1 MKRISKLSI
10 CSLSV
15 LLVSSACEDPSV
27 GIQDHAAKQIREGGE
42 KIAQVAHQASID
54 RVAAAEEM
62 RNAGSRLAN
71 VPGASETQK
80 QVAASLSANASTQA
94 ALLEIGKADQIE
106 STNIS
111 SRMLANGLLQVVD
124 DIHVILAAQ
133 DTEGMANETK
143 AIQPSLAKA
152 LNEQREH
159 ESQQSVLTSKL
170 ADLRSVNEVA
180 LADAQ
185 TLLAEAEEI
194 RIRGLRAHRGEIS
207 VLAEEAGRKRDEA
220 RASQTTAEDADVTAT
235 AQESVLRLRT
245 GEALSA
251 QRRAQA
257 FQGALDVLGKL
268 SSNQNATDAQEITIS
283 DALKASIL
291 KLVTASNPEED
302 LELKGCYERSFSDL
316 ENADAAARRSGA
328 KNSSL
333 FSIAAARA
341 RALLMRG
348 QGEFQQALLFRSL
361 AMSPS
366 MGQSED
372 GFKGKADAWLAKA
385 QASTKEAIDAYTALQ
400 EVLANSGSE
409 SPSKQALVVTVERA
423 LKVAMP
429 TFNVA
434 ATTAQAESVN
444 KDESAAPSEA
454 PAEMASKE
462 APATTSGNAS
472 MAFPFATVEDLAAFF
487 GSPKRDPALTARI
500 DEILIATT
508 PEGKDLATTAFGA
521 VQAIGKLQVAM
532 QEKFGSSNLGPLS
545 AMIGKGSQA
554 TVSGATEKT
563 ATIDIKSAQG
573 ALSFQAALTDNGW
586 KLDLDKTS
594 TDMDET
600 MKAQMSAAG
609 AMMGTLTQGLT
620 QVTERIENGQ
630 LKTAQAVQGAL
641 MMAMQKLMGGMG
653 GPGAGSPQN
662 DNTPTEN

>member
-1 MKRISKLSI
+1 MKRTSILSI
-10 CSLSV
+10 CSLSA

-27 GIQDHAAKQIREGGE
+27 AMQDNAAKQIREGGE
-42 KIAQVAHQASID
+42 KMAQVAHQASID

-80 QVAASLSANASTQA
+80 KVAASLSANASTQA

-133 DTEGMANETK
+133 DTEGIANETK
-143 AIQPSLAKA
+143 AIQPNLAKA

-159 ESQQSVLTSKL
+159 ESQQSVLNSKL

-194 RIRGLRAHRGEIS
+194 RIRGLRAQRGEIS

-257 FQGALDVLGKL
+257 FQEALDVLGKL
-268 SSNQNATDAQEITIS
+268 SSNQSATDTQEIAIS

-302 LELKGCYERSFSDL
+302 LELKGCYERTFSDL
-316 ENADAAARRSGA
+316 ENADAAARRSGPN
-328 KNSSL
+328 NSSL

-409 SPSKQALVVTVERA
+409 SPSKLALVVTVERA

-434 ATTAQAESVN
+434 VAAQAESVN
-444 KDESAAPSEA
+444 KDETAAPSET
-454 PAEMASKE
+454 PAEMDSKE

-472 MAFPFATVEDLAAFF
+472 MVFPFATVEDLAAFF
-487 GSPKRDPALTARI
+487 GSTNRDPAATARI
-500 DEILIATT
+500 DELLVATT
-508 PEGKDLATTAFGA
+508 QEGQALATTAFGA

-554 TVSGATEKT
+554 TVSNATEKT

-586 KLDLDKTS
+586 KLDLDKTA

-609 AMMGTLTQGLT
+609 AMMGTLTQGLS

-630 LKTAQAVQGAL
+630 LKSAQAVQGAL

-653 GPGAGSPQN
+653 GPGGGGAQD

>member
-1 MKRISKLSI
+1 MKRTSILSI

-27 GIQDHAAKQIREGGE
+27 AMQDNAAKQIREGGE

-220 RASQTTAEDADVTAT
+220 RASQTAAEDADVTAT

-268 SSNQNATDAQEITIS
+268 SSNQSATDTQENTIS

-302 LELKGCYERSFSDL
+302 LELKGCYERTFSDL

-434 ATTAQAESVN
+434 TAAPAESVN

-454 PAEMASKE
+454 PAETASKE
-462 APATTSGNAS
+462 APSTTSENTS

-487 GSPKRDPALTARI
+487 GSPKRDPQLTARI

-554 TVSGATEKT
+554 TVSNATEKT

-586 KLDLDKTS
+586 KLDMDS
-594 TDMDET
+594 TATQMDES

-630 LKTAQAVQGAL
+630 LKSAQAVQGAL
-641 MMAMQKLMGGMG
+641 MMAMQKLTGGMG
-653 GPGAGSPQN
+653 GPGAGGPQD

>member
-1 MKRISKLSI
+1 MKRTSILSI
-10 CSLSV
+10 CSLSA

-27 GIQDHAAKQIREGGE
+27 AMQDNAAKQIREGGE
-42 KIAQVAHQASID
+42 KMAQVAHQASID

-80 QVAASLSANASTQA
+80 KVAASLSANASTQA

-133 DTEGMANETK
+133 DTEGLANETK
-143 AIQPSLAKA
+143 AIQPNLAKA

-159 ESQQSVLTSKL
+159 ESQQSVLNSKL

-194 RIRGLRAHRGEIS
+194 RIRGLRAQRGEIS

-257 FQGALDVLGKL
+257 FQEALDVLGKL
-268 SSNQNATDAQEITIS
+268 SSNQSATDTQEIAIS

-302 LELKGCYERSFSDL
+302 LELKGCYERTFSDL

-434 ATTAQAESVN
+434 TAAQAESVN
-444 KDESAAPSEA
+444 KDESAAPSEE
-454 PAEMASKE
+454 PAETASKE
-462 APATTSGNAS
+462 APATTSENAS

-487 GSPKRDPALTARI
+487 GSPKRDPELTARI

-545 AMIGKGSQA
+545 AMIGKGSNV
-554 TVSGATEKT
+554 TISDATEKT

-586 KLDLDKTS
+586 KLDLDS
-594 TDMDET
+594 TATQMDES

-630 LKTAQAVQGAL
+630 LKSAQAVQGAL

-653 GPGAGSPQN
+653 GPGAGGAQD

>member
-1 MKRISKLSI
+1 MKRTSILSI
-10 CSLSV
+10 CSLSA

-27 GIQDHAAKQIREGGE
+27 AMQDNAAKQIREGGE
-42 KIAQVAHQASID
+42 KMAQVAHQASID

-80 QVAASLSANASTQA
+80 KVAASLSANASTQA

-133 DTEGMANETK
+133 DTEGIANETK
-143 AIQPSLAKA
+143 AIQPNLAKA

-159 ESQQSVLTSKL
+159 ESQQSVLNSKL

-194 RIRGLRAHRGEIS
+194 RIRGLRAQRGEIS

-257 FQGALDVLGKL
+257 FQEALDVLGKL
-268 SSNQNATDAQEITIS
+268 SSNQSATDTQEIAIS

-302 LELKGCYERSFSDL
+302 LELKGCYERTFSDL
-316 ENADAAARRSGA
+316 ENADAAARRSGPN
-328 KNSSL
+328 NSSL

-409 SPSKQALVVTVERA
+409 SPSKLALVVTVERA

-434 ATTAQAESVN
+434 TAAPAESVN
-444 KDESAAPSEA
+444 KDETAAPSET
-454 PAEMASKE
+454 PAEMDSKE

-472 MAFPFATVEDLAAFF
+472 MVFPFATVEDLAAFF
-487 GSPKRDPALTARI
+487 GSTNRDPAATARI
-500 DEILIATT
+500 DELLVATT
-508 PEGKDLATTAFGA
+508 QEGQALATTAFGA

-545 AMIGKGSQA
+545 AMIGKGSNV
-554 TVSGATEKT
+554 TISDATEKT

-586 KLDLDKTS
+586 KLDLDKTA

-653 GPGAGSPQN
+653 GPGGGGAQD

>member
-27 GIQDHAAKQIREGGE
+27 AMQDNAAKQIREGGE

-80 QVAASLSANASTQA
+80 QVAASLSANALTQA

-152 LNEQREH
+152 VSEQREH
-159 ESQQSVLTSKL
+159 ESQQSVLTSTL

-194 RIRGLRAHRGEIS
+194 RIRGLRAQRGEIS

-220 RASQTTAEDADVTAT
+220 RASQTAAEDADVTAT

-257 FQGALDVLGKL
+257 FQGALDVLGEL
-268 SSNQNATDAQEITIS
+268 SSNQNATDTQEIAIS

-302 LELKGCYERSFSDL
+302 LELKGCYERTFSDL

-366 MGQSED
+366 MDQSED

-400 EVLANSGSE
+400 EVLGTGD
-409 SPSKQALVVTVERA
+409 SPSKKALVVTVEKA

-429 TFNVA
+429 TFDLSTA
-434 ATTAQAESVN
+434 AQAESVN

-454 PAEMASKE
+454 PAETASKE
-462 APATTSGNAS
+462 APATTSENAS

-487 GSPKRDPALTARI
+487 GSTNRDPAATARI
-500 DEILIATT
+500 DELLVATT
-508 PEGKDLATTAFGA
+508 QEGQALATTAFGA

-554 TVSGATEKT
+554 TVSDATEKT

-586 KLDLDKTS
+586 KLDLDS
-594 TDMDET
+594 TANQMDES

-630 LKTAQAVQGAL
+630 LKSAQAVQGAL

-653 GPGAGSPQN
+653 GPGAGGAQD

>member
-220 RASQTTAEDADVTAT
+220 RASQTAAEDADVTAT

-268 SSNQNATDAQEITIS
+268 SSNQSATDTQENTIS

-372 GFKGKADAWLAKA
+372 GFKGKADA
-385 QASTKEAIDAYTALQ
+385 
-400 EVLANSGSE
+400 
-409 SPSKQALVVTVERA
+409 
-423 LKVAMP
+423 
-429 TFNVA
+429 
-434 ATTAQAESVN
+434 
-444 KDESAAPSEA
+444 
-454 PAEMASKE
+454 
-462 APATTSGNAS
+462 
-472 MAFPFATVEDLAAFF
+472 
-487 GSPKRDPALTARI
+487 
-500 DEILIATT
+500 
-508 PEGKDLATTAFGA
+508 
-521 VQAIGKLQVAM
+521 
-532 QEKFGSSNLGPLS
+532 
-545 AMIGKGSQA
+545 
-554 TVSGATEKT
+554 
-563 ATIDIKSAQG
+563 
-573 ALSFQAALTDNGW
+573 
-586 KLDLDKTS
+586 
-594 TDMDET
+594 
-600 MKAQMSAAG
+600 
-609 AMMGTLTQGLT
+609 
-620 QVTERIENGQ
+620 
-630 LKTAQAVQGAL
+630 
-641 MMAMQKLMGGMG
+641 
-653 GPGAGSPQN
+653 
-662 DNTPTEN
+662 

>member
-1 MKRISKLSI
+1 MKRTSILSI
-10 CSLSV
+10 CSLSA

-27 GIQDHAAKQIREGGE
+27 AMQDNAAKQIREGGE
-42 KIAQVAHQASID
+42 KMAQVAHQASID

-80 QVAASLSANASTQA
+80 KVAASLSANASTQA

-133 DTEGMANETK
+133 DTEGIANETK
-143 AIQPSLAKA
+143 AIQPNLAKA

-159 ESQQSVLTSKL
+159 ESQQSVLNSKL

-194 RIRGLRAHRGEIS
+194 RIRGLRAQRGEIS

-257 FQGALDVLGKL
+257 FQEALDVLGKL
-268 SSNQNATDAQEITIS
+268 SSNQSATDTQEIAIS

-302 LELKGCYERSFSDL
+302 LELKGCYERTFSDL
-316 ENADAAARRSGA
+316 ENADAAARRSGPN
-328 KNSSL
+328 NSSL

-434 ATTAQAESVN
+434 TAAPAESVN
-444 KDESAAPSEA
+444 KDETAAPSET
-454 PAEMASKE
+454 PAEMDSKE
-462 APATTSGNAS
+462 APATTSENAS

-487 GSPKRDPALTARI
+487 GSTNRDPAATARI
-500 DEILIATT
+500 DELLVATT
-508 PEGKDLATTAFGA
+508 QEGQALATTAFGA

-554 TVSGATEKT
+554 TVSNATEKT

-586 KLDLDKTS
+586 KLDLDKTA

-630 LKTAQAVQGAL
+630 LKSAQAVQGAL

-653 GPGAGSPQN
+653 GPGGGGAQD

>member
-27 GIQDHAAKQIREGGE
+27 AMQDNAAKQIREGGE

-80 QVAASLSANASTQA
+80 QVAASLSANALTQA

-152 LNEQREH
+152 VSEQREH
-159 ESQQSVLTSKL
+159 ESQQSVLTSTL

-194 RIRGLRAHRGEIS
+194 RIRGLRAQRGEIS

-257 FQGALDVLGKL
+257 FQGALDVLGEL
-268 SSNQNATDAQEITIS
+268 SSNQNATDTQEIAIS

-302 LELKGCYERSFSDL
+302 LELKGCYERTFSDL

-434 ATTAQAESVN
+434 TAAQAESVN
-444 KDESAAPSEA
+444 KDESAAPSEE
-454 PAEMASKE
+454 PAETASKE
-462 APATTSGNAS
+462 APATTSENAS

-487 GSPKRDPALTARI
+487 GSPKRDPELTARI

-554 TVSGATEKT
+554 TVSNATEKT

-586 KLDLDKTS
+586 KLDMDS
-594 TDMDET
+594 TATQMDES

-630 LKTAQAVQGAL
+630 LNSAQAVQGAL

-653 GPGAGSPQN
+653 GPGAGSPQD

>member
-220 RASQTTAEDADVTAT
+220 RASQTAAEDADVTAT

-268 SSNQNATDAQEITIS
+268 SSNQSATDTQENTIS

-302 LELKGCYERSFSDL
+302 LELKGCYERTFSDL

-385 QASTKEAIDAYTALQ
+385 QASTKEAIDAFTALQ

-434 ATTAQAESVN
+434 TAAPAESVN

-454 PAEMASKE
+454 PAETASKE
-462 APATTSGNAS
+462 APATTSENTS

-487 GSPKRDPALTARI
+487 GSPKRDPQLTARI

-554 TVSGATEKT
+554 TVSNATEKT

-586 KLDLDKTS
+586 KLDLDS
-594 TDMDET
+594 TATQMDES

-653 GPGAGSPQN
+653 GAGAGSPQN
-662 DNTPTEN
+662 DTAPTEN

>member
-1 MKRISKLSI
+1 MKRTSILSI
-10 CSLSV
+10 CSLSL

-27 GIQDHAAKQIREGGE
+27 AMQDNAAKQIREGGE

-80 QVAASLSANASTQA
+80 QVAASLSANALTQA

-152 LNEQREH
+152 VSEQREH
-159 ESQQSVLTSKL
+159 ESQQSVLTSTL

-185 TLLAEAEEI
+185 TFLAEAEEI
-194 RIRGLRAHRGEIS
+194 RIRGLRAQRGEIS

-257 FQGALDVLGKL
+257 FQGALDVLGEL
-268 SSNQNATDAQEITIS
+268 SSNQNAMDAQENTIS
-283 DALKASIL
+283 DALKVSIL
-291 KLVTASNPEED
+291 KLVAASNPEED
-302 LELKGCYERSFSDL
+302 LELKGCYERTFSDL
-316 ENADAAARRSGA
+316 KSADDAARRSGPN
-328 KNSSL
+328 NSSL

-341 RALLMRG
+341 RTLLMRG

-434 ATTAQAESVN
+434 TAAQAESVN
-444 KDESAAPSEA
+444 KDESAAPSEE
-454 PAEMASKE
+454 PAETASKE
-462 APATTSGNAS
+462 APATTSENAS

-487 GSPKRDPALTARI
+487 GSTNRDPAATARI
-500 DEILIATT
+500 DELLVATT
-508 PEGKDLATTAFGA
+508 QEGQALATTAFGA

-554 TVSGATEKT
+554 TVSEATEKT

-586 KLDLDKTS
+586 KLDLDS
-594 TDMDET
+594 TATQMDES

-630 LKTAQAVQGAL
+630 LKSAQAVQGAL

-653 GPGAGSPQN
+653 GPGGGGAQD

>member
-1 MKRISKLSI
+1 MKRTSILSI
-10 CSLSV
+10 CSLSA

-27 GIQDHAAKQIREGGE
+27 AMQDNAAKQIREGGE
-42 KIAQVAHQASID
+42 KMAQVAHQASID

-80 QVAASLSANASTQA
+80 KVAASLSANASTQA

-133 DTEGMANETK
+133 DTEGIANETK
-143 AIQPSLAKA
+143 AIQPNLAKA

-159 ESQQSVLTSKL
+159 ESQQSVLNSKL

-194 RIRGLRAHRGEIS
+194 RIRGLRAQRGEIS

-257 FQGALDVLGKL
+257 FQEALDVLGKL
-268 SSNQNATDAQEITIS
+268 SSNQSATDTQEIAIS

-302 LELKGCYERSFSDL
+302 LELKGCYERTFSDL
-316 ENADAAARRSGA
+316 ENADAAARRSGPN
-328 KNSSL
+328 NSSL

-409 SPSKQALVVTVERA
+409 SPSKLALVVTVERA

-434 ATTAQAESVN
+434 TAAPAESVN
-444 KDESAAPSEA
+444 KDETAAPSET
-454 PAEMASKE
+454 PAETDSKE

-472 MAFPFATVEDLAAFF
+472 MVFPFATVEDLAAFF
-487 GSPKRDPALTARI
+487 GSTNRDPAATARI
-500 DEILIATT
+500 DELLVATT
-508 PEGKDLATTAFGA
+508 QEGQALATTAFGA

-545 AMIGKGSQA
+545 AMIGKGSNV
-554 TVSGATEKT
+554 TISDATEKT

-586 KLDLDKTS
+586 KLDLDKTA

-630 LKTAQAVQGAL
+630 LKSAQAVQGAL

-653 GPGAGSPQN
+653 GPGAGGAQD

>member
-27 GIQDHAAKQIREGGE
+27 ALQDNAAKQIREGGE

-80 QVAASLSANASTQA
+80 QVAASLSANALTQA

-152 LNEQREH
+152 VSEQREH
-159 ESQQSVLTSKL
+159 ESQQSVLTSTL

-194 RIRGLRAHRGEIS
+194 RIRGLRAQRGEIS

-257 FQGALDVLGKL
+257 FQGALDVLGEL
-268 SSNQNATDAQEITIS
+268 SSNQNATDAQENKIS
-283 DALKASIL
+283 DALKVSIL

-302 LELKGCYERSFSDL
+302 LELKGCYERTFSDL

-400 EVLANSGSE
+400 EVLANSGAE

-434 ATTAQAESVN
+434 TAAQAESVN
-444 KDESAAPSEA
+444 KDESAAPSEE
-454 PAEMASKE
+454 PAQTASKE
-462 APATTSGNAS
+462 APATTSENAA

-487 GSPKRDPALTARI
+487 GSPKRDPELTARI

-554 TVSGATEKT
+554 TVSDATEKT
-563 ATIDIKSAQG
+563 ATIEIKSAQG

-630 LKTAQAVQGAL
+630 LKSAQAVQGAL

>member
-1 MKRISKLSI
+1 MKRTSILSI
-10 CSLSV
+10 CSLSA

-27 GIQDHAAKQIREGGE
+27 AMQDNAAKQIREGGE
-42 KIAQVAHQASID
+42 KMAQVAHQASID

-80 QVAASLSANASTQA
+80 KVAASLSANASTQA

-133 DTEGMANETK
+133 DTEGIANETK
-143 AIQPSLAKA
+143 AIQPNLAKA

-159 ESQQSVLTSKL
+159 ESQQSVLNSKL

-194 RIRGLRAHRGEIS
+194 RIRGLRAQRGEIS

-257 FQGALDVLGKL
+257 FQGALDVLGEL
-268 SSNQNATDAQEITIS
+268 SSNQNATDTQEIAIS

-302 LELKGCYERSFSDL
+302 LELKGCYERTFSDL
-316 ENADAAARRSGA
+316 ENADAAARRSGPN
-328 KNSSL
+328 NSSL

-434 ATTAQAESVN
+434 T
-444 KDESAAPSEA
+444 AAPA
-454 PAEMASKE
+454 VKR
-462 APATTSGNAS
+462 
-472 MAFPFATVEDLAAFF
+472 FQF
-487 GSPKRDPALTARI
+487 GTHQRLG
-500 DEILIATT
+500 LI
-508 PEGKDLATTAFGA
+508 GA
-521 VQAIGKLQVAM
+521 
-532 QEKFGSSNLGPLS
+532 
-545 AMIGKGSQA
+545 
-554 TVSGATEKT
+554 
-563 ATIDIKSAQG
+563 
-573 ALSFQAALTDNGW
+573 
-586 KLDLDKTS
+586 
-594 TDMDET
+594 
-600 MKAQMSAAG
+600 
-609 AMMGTLTQGLT
+609 
-620 QVTERIENGQ
+620 
-630 LKTAQAVQGAL
+630 
-641 MMAMQKLMGGMG
+641 
-653 GPGAGSPQN
+653 
-662 DNTPTEN
+662 

>member
-1 MKRISKLSI
+1 MKRTSILSI
-10 CSLSV
+10 CSLSA

-27 GIQDHAAKQIREGGE
+27 AMQDNAAKQIREGGE
-42 KIAQVAHQASID
+42 KMAQVAHQASID

-80 QVAASLSANASTQA
+80 KVAASLSANASTQA

-133 DTEGMANETK
+133 DTEGIANETK
-143 AIQPSLAKA
+143 AIQPNLAKA

-159 ESQQSVLTSKL
+159 ESQQSVLNSKL

-194 RIRGLRAHRGEIS
+194 RIRGLRAQRGEIS

-257 FQGALDVLGKL
+257 FQEALDVLGKL
-268 SSNQNATDAQEITIS
+268 SSNQSATDTQEIAIS

-302 LELKGCYERSFSDL
+302 LELKGCYERTFSDL
-316 ENADAAARRSGA
+316 ENADAAARRSGPN
-328 KNSSL
+328 NSSL

-409 SPSKQALVVTVERA
+409 SPSKLALVVTVERA

-434 ATTAQAESVN
+434 TAAPAESVN
-444 KDESAAPSEA
+444 KDETAAPSET
-454 PAEMASKE
+454 PAEMDSKE

-472 MAFPFATVEDLAAFF
+472 MVFPFATVEDLAAFF
-487 GSPKRDPALTARI
+487 GSTNRDPAATARI
-500 DEILIATT
+500 DELLVATT
-508 PEGKDLATTAFGA
+508 QEGQALATTAFGA

-554 TVSGATEKT
+554 TVSNATEKT

-586 KLDLDKTS
+586 KLDLDKTA

-609 AMMGTLTQGLT
+609 AMMGTLTQGLS

-630 LKTAQAVQGAL
+630 LKSAQAVQGAL

-653 GPGAGSPQN
+653 GPGAGGAQD

>member
-1 MKRISKLSI
+1 
-10 CSLSV
+10 
-15 LLVSSACEDPSV
+15 
-27 GIQDHAAKQIREGGE
+27 
-42 KIAQVAHQASID
+42 
-54 RVAAAEEM
+54 
-62 RNAGSRLAN
+62 
-71 VPGASETQK
+71 
-80 QVAASLSANASTQA
+80 
-94 ALLEIGKADQIE
+94 
-106 STNIS
+106 
-111 SRMLANGLLQVVD
+111 
-124 DIHVILAAQ
+124 
-133 DTEGMANETK
+133 MANETK

-152 LNEQREH
+152 VSEQREH
-159 ESQQSVLTSKL
+159 ESQQSVLTSTL

-194 RIRGLRAHRGEIS
+194 RIRGLRAQRGEIS

-257 FQGALDVLGKL
+257 FQGALDVLGEL
-268 SSNQNATDAQEITIS
+268 SSNQNATDTQEIAIS

-302 LELKGCYERSFSDL
+302 LELKGCYERTFSDL

-434 ATTAQAESVN
+434 TAAPAESVN

-454 PAEMASKE
+454 PAETASKE
-462 APATTSGNAS
+462 APSTTSENTS

-487 GSPKRDPALTARI
+487 GSPKRDPQLTARI

-554 TVSGATEKT
+554 TVSNATEKT

-586 KLDLDKTS
+586 KLDMDS
-594 TDMDET
+594 TATQMDES

-630 LKTAQAVQGAL
+630 LKSAQAVQGAL
-641 MMAMQKLMGGMG
+641 MMAMQKLTGGMG
-653 GPGAGSPQN
+653 GPGAGGPQD

>member
-1 MKRISKLSI
+1 MKRTSILSI
-10 CSLSV
+10 CSLSA

-27 GIQDHAAKQIREGGE
+27 AMQDNAAKQIREGGE
-42 KIAQVAHQASID
+42 KMAQVAHQASID

-80 QVAASLSANASTQA
+80 KVAASLSANASTQA

-133 DTEGMANETK
+133 DTEGIANETK
-143 AIQPSLAKA
+143 AIQPNLAKA

-159 ESQQSVLTSKL
+159 ESQQSVLNSKL

-194 RIRGLRAHRGEIS
+194 RIRGLRAQRGEIS

-257 FQGALDVLGKL
+257 FQEALDVLGKL
-268 SSNQNATDAQEITIS
+268 SSNQSATDTQEIAIS

-302 LELKGCYERSFSDL
+302 LELKGCYERTFSDL
-316 ENADAAARRSGA
+316 ENADAAARRSGPN
-328 KNSSL
+328 NSSL

-400 EVLANSGSE
+400 EVLANSGAE
-409 SPSKQALVVTVERA
+409 SPSKLALVVTVERA

-434 ATTAQAESVN
+434 TAAPAESVN
-444 KDESAAPSEA
+444 KDETAAPSET
-454 PAEMASKE
+454 PAEMDSKE

-472 MAFPFATVEDLAAFF
+472 MVFPFATVEDLAAFF
-487 GSPKRDPALTARI
+487 GSTNRDPAATARI
-500 DEILIATT
+500 DELLVATT
-508 PEGKDLATTAFGA
+508 QEGQALATTAFGA

-545 AMIGKGSQA
+545 AMIGKGSNV
-554 TVSGATEKT
+554 TISDATEKT

-586 KLDLDKTS
+586 KLDLDKTA

-609 AMMGTLTQGLT
+609 AMMGTLTQGLS

-630 LKTAQAVQGAL
+630 LKSAQAVQGAL

-653 GPGAGSPQN
+653 GPGGGGAQD

>member
-1 MKRISKLSI
+1 MKRTSILSI
-10 CSLSV
+10 CSLSA

-27 GIQDHAAKQIREGGE
+27 AMQDNAAKQIREGGE
-42 KIAQVAHQASID
+42 KMAQVAHQASID

-80 QVAASLSANASTQA
+80 KVAASLSANASTQA

-133 DTEGMANETK
+133 DTEGIANETK
-143 AIQPSLAKA
+143 AIQPNLAKA

-159 ESQQSVLTSKL
+159 ESQQSVLNSKL

-194 RIRGLRAHRGEIS
+194 RIRGLRAQRGEIS

-257 FQGALDVLGKL
+257 FQEALDVLGKL
-268 SSNQNATDAQEITIS
+268 SSNQSATDTQEIAIS

-302 LELKGCYERSFSDL
+302 LELKGCYERTFSDL
-316 ENADAAARRSGA
+316 ENADAAARRSGPN
-328 KNSSL
+328 NSSL

-400 EVLANSGSE
+400 EVLANSGAE
-409 SPSKQALVVTVERA
+409 SPSKLALVVTVERA

-434 ATTAQAESVN
+434 TAAQAESVN
-444 KDESAAPSEA
+444 KDETAAPSET
-454 PAEMASKE
+454 PAEMDSKE

-472 MAFPFATVEDLAAFF
+472 MVFPFATVEDLAAFF
-487 GSPKRDPALTARI
+487 GSTNRDPAATARI
-500 DEILIATT
+500 DELLVATT
-508 PEGKDLATTAFGA
+508 QEGQALATTAFGA

-545 AMIGKGSQA
+545 AMIGKGSNV
-554 TVSGATEKT
+554 TISDATEKT

-586 KLDLDKTS
+586 KLDLDKTA

-653 GPGAGSPQN
+653 GPGGGGAQD

>member
-1 MKRISKLSI
+1 MKRTSILSI
-10 CSLSV
+10 CSLCAM
-15 LLVSSACEDPSV
+15 LASSACEDPSV
-27 GIQDHAAKQIREGGE
+27 AIQDQAEKQIRAGGE

-80 QVAASLSANASTQA
+80 QVAASLSANALTQA

-159 ESQQSVLTSKL
+159 ESQQSVLTSTL

-194 RIRGLRAHRGEIS
+194 RIRGLRAQRGEIS

-220 RASQTTAEDADVTAT
+220 RASQATAEDADVTAT

-257 FQGALDVLGKL
+257 FQGALDVLGEL
-268 SSNQNATDAQEITIS
+268 SSNQNATDVQENTIS
-283 DALKASIL
+283 DALKVSIL
-291 KLVTASNPEED
+291 KLVAASNPDED
-302 LELKGCYERSFSDL
+302 LELKGCYERTFSDL

-409 SPSKQALVVTVERA
+409 SPSKQALIVTVERA

-434 ATTAQAESVN
+434 TAAQAESVN
-444 KDESAAPSEA
+444 KDESAAPSET
-454 PAEMASKE
+454 PAEMDSKE

-472 MAFPFATVEDLAAFF
+472 TVFPFATVEDLAAFF
-487 GSPKRDPALTARI
+487 GSTNRDPAATARI
-500 DEILIATT
+500 DELLVATT
-508 PEGKDLATTAFGA
+508 QEGQALATTAFGA

-554 TVSGATEKT
+554 TVTDTTEKT
-563 ATIDIKSAQG
+563 ATINIKSAQG
-573 ALSFQAALTDNGW
+573 SLSFQAALTDNGW
-586 KLDLDKTS
+586 KLDLDS
-594 TDMDET
+594 TANQMDES

-630 LKTAQAVQGAL
+630 LKSAQAVQGAL

-653 GPGAGSPQN
+653 GPGAGAAQD

>member
-1 MKRISKLSI
+1 MKRTSILSI

-27 GIQDHAAKQIREGGE
+27 AMQDNAAKQIREGGE

-80 QVAASLSANASTQA
+80 QVAASLSANALTQA

-152 LNEQREH
+152 VSEQREH
-159 ESQQSVLTSKL
+159 ESQQSVLTSSL
-170 ADLRSVNEVA
+170 ADLRSFNEVA

-194 RIRGLRAHRGEIS
+194 RIRGLRAQRGEIS

-220 RASQTTAEDADVTAT
+220 RASQTAAEDADVTAT

-257 FQGALDVLGKL
+257 FQGALDVLGEL
-268 SSNQNATDAQEITIS
+268 SSNQNATDTQEIAIS

-302 LELKGCYERSFSDL
+302 LELKGCYERTFSDL

-434 ATTAQAESVN
+434 TAAQAESVN

-454 PAEMASKE
+454 PAETASKE
-462 APATTSGNAS
+462 APATTSENAS
-472 MAFPFATVEDLAAFF
+472 MAFQFATVEDLAAFVGF
-487 GSPKRDPALTARI
+487 SKFDPELTARI

-508 PEGKDLATTAFGA
+508 PEGKDLATNAFGT

-545 AMIGKGSQA
+545 AMIENGYSS
-554 TVSGATEKT
+554 TVSDATEKT
-563 ATIDIKSAQG
+563 ATIAIWSGQS

-586 KLDLDKTS
+586 KLDLDS
-594 TDMDET
+594 TATQMDES
-600 MKAQMSAAG
+600 MKELISQAG
-609 AMMGTLTQGLT
+609 AMMGTLGKGLT
-620 QVTERIENGQ
+620 QITERIENGQ
-630 LKTAQAVQGAL
+630 LKTAQDVQGAL
-641 MMAMQKLMGGMG
+641 MMLRKR
-653 GPGAGSPQN
+653 
-662 DNTPTEN
+662 

>member
-1 MKRISKLSI
+1 MKRTSILSI
-10 CSLSV
+10 CSLSA

-27 GIQDHAAKQIREGGE
+27 AMQDNAAKQIREGGE
-42 KIAQVAHQASID
+42 KMAQVAHQASID

-80 QVAASLSANASTQA
+80 KVAASLSANASTQA

-133 DTEGMANETK
+133 DTEGIANETK
-143 AIQPSLAKA
+143 AIQPNLAKA

-159 ESQQSVLTSKL
+159 ESQQSVLNSKL

-194 RIRGLRAHRGEIS
+194 RIRGLRAQRGEIS

-257 FQGALDVLGKL
+257 FQEALDVLGKL
-268 SSNQNATDAQEITIS
+268 SSNQSATDTQEIAIS

-302 LELKGCYERSFSDL
+302 LELKGCYERTFSDL
-316 ENADAAARRSGA
+316 ENADAAARRSGPN
-328 KNSSL
+328 NSSL

-400 EVLANSGSE
+400 EVLANSGAE
-409 SPSKQALVVTVERA
+409 SPSKLALVVTVERA

-434 ATTAQAESVN
+434 VAAQAESVN
-444 KDESAAPSEA
+444 KDETAAPSET
-454 PAEMASKE
+454 PAEMDSKE

-472 MAFPFATVEDLAAFF
+472 MVFPFATVEDLAAFF
-487 GSPKRDPALTARI
+487 GSTNRDPAATARI
-500 DEILIATT
+500 DELLVATT
-508 PEGKDLATTAFGA
+508 QEGQALATTAFGA

-545 AMIGKGSQA
+545 AMIGKGSNV
-554 TVSGATEKT
+554 TISDATEKT

-586 KLDLDKTS
+586 KLDLDKTA

-609 AMMGTLTQGLT
+609 AMMGTLTQGLS

-630 LKTAQAVQGAL
+630 LKSAQAVQGAL

-653 GPGAGSPQN
+653 GPGAGGAQD

>member
-80 QVAASLSANASTQA
+80 QVAASLSANALTQA

-220 RASQTTAEDADVTAT
+220 RASQTAAEDADVTAT

-268 SSNQNATDAQEITIS
+268 SSNQSATDTQENTIS

-302 LELKGCYERSFSDL
+302 LELKGCYERTFSDL

-409 SPSKQALVVTVERA
+409 SPSKQALVVTVQRA

-434 ATTAQAESVN
+434 TAAQAESVN

-454 PAEMASKE
+454 PAETASKE
-462 APATTSGNAS
+462 APATTSENTS

-487 GSPKRDPALTARI
+487 GSPKRDPQLTARI

-554 TVSGATEKT
+554 TVSNATEKT

-586 KLDLDKTS
+586 KLDMDS
-594 TDMDET
+594 TATQMDES

-630 LKTAQAVQGAL
+630 LKSAQAVQGAL
-641 MMAMQKLMGGMG
+641 MMAMQKLTGGMG
-653 GPGAGSPQN
+653 GPGAGGPQD

>member
-1 MKRISKLSI
+1 MKRTSILSI
-10 CSLSV
+10 CSLSA

-27 GIQDHAAKQIREGGE
+27 AMQDNAAKQIREGGE
-42 KIAQVAHQASID
+42 KMAQVAHQASID

-80 QVAASLSANASTQA
+80 KVAASLSANASTQA

-133 DTEGMANETK
+133 DTEGIANETK
-143 AIQPSLAKA
+143 AIQPNLAKA

-159 ESQQSVLTSKL
+159 ESQQSVLNSKL

-194 RIRGLRAHRGEIS
+194 RIRGLRAQRGEIS

-257 FQGALDVLGKL
+257 FQEALDVLGKL
-268 SSNQNATDAQEITIS
+268 SSNQSATDTQEIAIS

-302 LELKGCYERSFSDL
+302 LELKGCYERTFSDL
-316 ENADAAARRSGA
+316 ENADAAARRSGPN
-328 KNSSL
+328 NSSL

-400 EVLANSGSE
+400 EVLANSGAE
-409 SPSKQALVVTVERA
+409 SPSKLALVVTVERA

-434 ATTAQAESVN
+434 TAAQAESVN
-444 KDESAAPSEA
+444 KDESAAPSEE
-454 PAEMASKE
+454 PAETASKE
-462 APATTSGNAS
+462 APATTSENAS

-487 GSPKRDPALTARI
+487 GSTNRDPAATARI
-500 DEILIATT
+500 DELLVATT
-508 PEGKDLATTAFGA
+508 QEGQALATTAFGA

-545 AMIGKGSQA
+545 AMIGKGSNV
-554 TVSGATEKT
+554 TISDATEKT

-586 KLDLDKTS
+586 KLDLDKTA

-609 AMMGTLTQGLT
+609 AMMGTLTQGLS

-630 LKTAQAVQGAL
+630 LKSAQAVQGAL

-653 GPGAGSPQN
+653 GPGGGGAQD

>member
-1 MKRISKLSI
+1 MKRTSILSI
-10 CSLSV
+10 CSLSL

-27 GIQDHAAKQIREGGE
+27 AMQDNAAKQIREGGE

-80 QVAASLSANASTQA
+80 QVAASLSANALTQA

-152 LNEQREH
+152 VSEQREH
-159 ESQQSVLTSKL
+159 ESQQSVLTSTL

-194 RIRGLRAHRGEIS
+194 RIRGLRAQRGEIS

-220 RASQTTAEDADVTAT
+220 RASQTAAEDADVTAT

-257 FQGALDVLGKL
+257 FQGALDVLGEL
-268 SSNQNATDAQEITIS
+268 SSNQNATDTQEIAIS

-302 LELKGCYERSFSDL
+302 LELKGCYERTFSDL

-434 ATTAQAESVN
+434 TAAQAESVN
-444 KDESAAPSEA
+444 KDESAAPSEE
-454 PAEMASKE
+454 PAETASKE
-462 APATTSGNAS
+462 APATTSENAS

-487 GSPKRDPALTARI
+487 GSPKRDPELTARI

-554 TVSGATEKT
+554 TVSNATEKT

-586 KLDLDKTS
+586 KLDMDS
-594 TDMDET
+594 TATQMDES

-630 LKTAQAVQGAL
+630 LNSAQAVQGAL

-653 GPGAGSPQN
+653 GPGAGSPQD

>member
-1 MKRISKLSI
+1 M
-10 CSLSV
+10 
-15 LLVSSACEDPSV
+15 LVSSACEDPSV
-27 GIQDHAAKQIREGGE
+27 ETQDRAAKQIREGGE
-42 KIAQVAHQASID
+42 KMAQVAHQASID

-80 QVAASLSANASTQA
+80 KVAASLSANASTQA

-133 DTEGMANETK
+133 DTEGIANETK
-143 AIQPSLAKA
+143 AIQPNLAKA

-159 ESQQSVLTSKL
+159 ESQQSVLNSKL

-180 LADAQ
+180 LVDAQ

-194 RIRGLRAHRGEIS
+194 RIRGLRAQRGEIS
-207 VLAEEAGRKRDEA
+207 ILAEEAGRKRDEA

-257 FQGALDVLGKL
+257 FQGALDVMSKL
-268 SSNQNATDAQEITIS
+268 ASNQNATDTQENTIS
-283 DALKASIL
+283 DALKVSIL
-291 KLVTASNPEED
+291 KLVAASNPDED
-302 LELKGCYERSFSDL
+302 LELKGCYERTFSDL
-316 ENADAAARRSGA
+316 ENADAAARRSGPN
-328 KNSSL
+328 NSSL

-372 GFKGKADAWLAKA
+372 RFKGKADAWLAKA

-409 SPSKQALVVTVERA
+409 SPSKQALVLTVERA

-429 TFNVA
+429 TFNMAVA
-434 ATTAQAESVN
+434 APSDSVN
-444 KDESAAPSEA
+444 KQETAAPSET
-454 PAEMASKE
+454 PAETDSKE

-472 MAFPFATVEDLAAFF
+472 MVFPFATVEDLAAFF
-487 GSPKRDPALTARI
+487 GSTNRDPAATARI
-500 DEILIATT
+500 DELLVATT
-508 PEGKDLATTAFGA
+508 QEGQALATTAFGA

-545 AMIGKGSQA
+545 AMIGKGSNV
-554 TVSGATEKT
+554 TISDATEKT

-586 KLDLDKTS
+586 KLDLDS
-594 TDMDET
+594 TATQMDES
-600 MKAQMSAAG
+600 MKTQMSAAG

-630 LKTAQAVQGAL
+630 LKSAQAVQGAL

-653 GPGAGSPQN
+653 GPGGGGAQD

>member
-1 MKRISKLSI
+1 MKRTSILSI
-10 CSLSV
+10 FSLCAM
-15 LLVSSACEDPSV
+15 LASSACEDPSV
-27 GIQDHAAKQIREGGE
+27 AIQDQAEKQIRAGGE

-71 VPGASETQK
+71 VPGASEIQK

-106 STNIS
+106 STNRS

-124 DIHVILAAQ
+124 DIHVILASQ
-133 DTEGMANETK
+133 DIAGIANETK
-143 AIQPSLAKA
+143 SIQPNLAKA
-152 LNEQREH
+152 VSEQREH
-159 ESQQSVLTSKL
+159 ESQQSILMSKL
-170 ADLRSVNEVA
+170 ADLRAVNEVA

-185 TLLAEAEEI
+185 TFLAEAEEI
-194 RIRGLRAHRGEIS
+194 RIRGLRAPRGEIS

-220 RASQTTAEDADVTAT
+220 RASQTTAEDADVNAM

-251 QRRAQA
+251 QRRAEA

-268 SSNQNATDAQEITIS
+268 SSNQNATDTQENTIS

-291 KLVTASNPEED
+291 KLVAASNPEED

-316 ENADAAARRSGA
+316 ENADTAARRSGA

-341 RALLMRG
+341 RSLLMRG

-372 GFKGKADAWLAKA
+372 GFKGKADAWLTKA
-385 QASTKEAIDAYTALQ
+385 QASTKESIDAYTALQ
-400 EVLANSGSE
+400 EVLLNSGSE
-409 SPSKQALVVTVERA
+409 SPSKNALVSTVERA
-423 LKVAMP
+423 LKIAMP
-429 TFNVA
+429 TFDVVA
-434 ATTAQAESVN
+434 AAPTEVAN
-444 KDESAAPSEA
+444 KDESAAPSQE
-454 PAEMASKE
+454 PAETASKE

-472 MAFPFATVEDLAAFF
+472 MAFPFATVDDLAAFF
-487 GSPKRDPALTARI
+487 GSSKRDPELTARI

-508 PEGKDLATTAFGA
+508 PEGQELATTAFGA

-532 QEKFGSSNLGPLS
+532 QTKFGSSNLGPLS
-545 AMIGKGSQA
+545 AMIGQGSQA
-554 TVSGATEKT
+554 TVSDATENT
-563 ATIDIKSAQG
+563 ATIDIKNAQG
-573 ALSFQAALTDNGW
+573 ALSFKAALTDKEW
-586 KLDLDKTS
+586 KLDLDS
-594 TDMDET
+594 TATQMDES

-620 QVTERIENGQ
+620 QVTARIENGQ
-630 LKTAQAVQGAL
+630 LKSAQAVQGAL

-653 GPGAGSPQN
+653 GPGAGGAQD

>member
-1 MKRISKLSI
+1 MKRTSILSI
-10 CSLSV
+10 CSLSA

-27 GIQDHAAKQIREGGE
+27 AMQDNAAKQIREGGE
-42 KIAQVAHQASID
+42 KMAQVAHQASID

-80 QVAASLSANASTQA
+80 KVAASLSANASTQA

-133 DTEGMANETK
+133 DTEGIANETK
-143 AIQPSLAKA
+143 AIQPNLAKA

-159 ESQQSVLTSKL
+159 ESQQSVLNSKL

-194 RIRGLRAHRGEIS
+194 RIRGLRAQRGEIS

-257 FQGALDVLGKL
+257 FQGALDVLSKL
-268 SSNQNATDAQEITIS
+268 ASNQNATDTQENTIS
-283 DALKASIL
+283 DALKVSIL
-291 KLVTASNPEED
+291 KLVAASNPDED
-302 LELKGCYERSFSDL
+302 LELKGCYERTFSDL
-316 ENADAAARRSGA
+316 ENADAAARRSGP

-409 SPSKQALVVTVERA
+409 SPSKLALVVTVERA

-434 ATTAQAESVN
+434 TAAPAESVN
-444 KDESAAPSEA
+444 KDETAAPSEE
-454 PAEMASKE
+454 PAETASKE
-462 APATTSGNAS
+462 APATTSENAS

-487 GSPKRDPALTARI
+487 GSPKRDPELTARI

-545 AMIGKGSQA
+545 AMIGKGSNV
-554 TVSGATEKT
+554 TISDATEKT

-586 KLDLDKTS
+586 KLDLDT
-594 TDMDET
+594 TATQMDES

-609 AMMGTLTQGLT
+609 AMMGTLTQGLS

-630 LKTAQAVQGAL
+630 LKSAQAVQGAL

-653 GPGAGSPQN
+653 GPGAGGPQD

>member
-1 MKRISKLSI
+1 MKRISILLI
-10 CSLSV
+10 CSLSA
-15 LLVSSACEDPSV
+15 LLVTSACEDPSV
-27 GIQDHAAKQIREGGE
+27 AIQDRAAKQIREGGE

-62 RNAGSRLAN
+62 RNAGSRLTN
-71 VPGASETQK
+71 IPGASEIQK

-133 DTEGMANETK
+133 DTAGIANETK
-143 AIQPSLAKA
+143 DIQPSLAKA
-152 LNEQREH
+152 VSEQREN
-159 ESQQSVLTSKL
+159 ESQQIELTSKL

-194 RIRGLRAHRGEIS
+194 RIRGLSARRGEIS

-220 RASQTTAEDADVTAT
+220 LASQTTAEDAAVNAM

-257 FQGALDVLGKL
+257 FQDALDVLGKL
-268 SSNQNATDAQEITIS
+268 SSNQNAMDAQENTIS
-283 DALKASIL
+283 DALKVSIL
-291 KLVTASNPEED
+291 KLVAASNPEED
-302 LELKGCYERSFSDL
+302 LELKGCYERTFSDL
-316 ENADAAARRSGA
+316 ESADTAALRSGA

-372 GFKGKADAWLAKA
+372 GFKGKSEAWLAKA

-409 SPSKQALVVTVERA
+409 SPSKQALVVTVEKA

-429 TFNVA
+429 TFDMAVA
-434 ATTAQAESVN
+434 AQAESVD

-454 PAEMASKE
+454 PAETASTE
-462 APATTSGNAS
+462 ATAATTGNS
-472 MAFPFATVEDLAAFF
+472 SVAFPFATVEDLAAFF
-487 GSPKRDPALTARI
+487 GSTNRDPAATARI
-500 DEILIATT
+500 DELLVAAT
-508 PEGKDLATTAFGA
+508 PEGQALATTAFGT

-554 TVSGATEKT
+554 TVTDATEKT

-586 KLDLDKTS
+586 KLDLDS
-594 TDMDET
+594 TANQMDES

-630 LKTAQAVQGAL
+630 LKSAQAVQGAL

-653 GPGAGSPQN
+653 GPGAGGAQD